1 MSIRNMLYPA
11 GGRPKSAVSEFHVQ
25 IRDKLEVALRYV
37 YQAPIMP
44 VVSRA
49 DCRKLGGFCPG
60 APWKGTAQPCRK
72 EPNQHVIPNPA
83 LSR

>member
-49 DCRKLGGFCPG
+49 DCRKLEGVISSEAVLDKYRVVPREELAGPGG
-60 APWKGTAQPCRK
+60 R
-72 EPNQHVIPNPA
+72 
-83 LSR
+83 S